1 MNVATPAIVAA
12 ALITP
17 LLAALPSPAFA
28 APHHNTTYRPYG
40 YRAHAPVRITVYPAR
55 LDFSRYI
62 NPWNGMFCHD
72 DGWAATCVPPP
83 VSVQGVDCRP
93 GWPFPTC
100 RYF

>member
-12 ALITP
+12 ALIAP
-17 LLAALPSPAFA
+17 LLAASLSPAFA
-28 APHHNTTYRPYG
+28 APHHTMTYRPYG

-55 LDFSRYI
+55 LDYSRYI

-72 DGWAATCVPPP
+72 DGWAVTCVPPP
-83 VSVQGVDCRP
+83 LSVQGVDCRP
-93 GWPFPTC
+93 GWPFPFC